1 MDFAGR
7 HTRLVTGSDRVAQT
21 ASTETGIPLERL
33 KREIAGLYEEHGPA
47 LLRYARAVSKSADL
61 ARDAVQ
67 EAFLRYQAQRALGSV
82 ISSPRP
88 WLFKVVFNVIM
99 DTTGERNVPLDEI
112 SAAQDPAFGPHEHA
126 EARALENRFAQL
138 LSPRELA
145 AVRLRSEGLSY
156 DEIAYAL
163 GLRIGTV
170 GAMLSRAVLKIK
182 RYMAGSR

>member
-1 MDFAGR
+1 MDFAEQQA
-7 HTRLVTGSDRVAQT
+7 RLLTGSDLEVQE
-21 ASTETGIPLERL
+21 ASTGIALDRL
-33 KREIAGLYEEHGPA
+33 KREIAGLYEEYGPA

-67 EAFLRYQAQRALGSV
+67 EAFLRYQAQRANGS
-82 ISSPRP
+82 IITSPRP
-88 WLFKVVFNVIM
+88 WLYKVVFNVIM
-99 DTTGERNVPLDEI
+99 DGAGEPNVPLDEV
-112 SAAQDPAFGPHEHA
+112 STARDPAFGPHEHA
-126 EARALENRFAQL
+126 EASALEDRFVQI

-170 GAMLSRAVLKIK
+170 GAMLSRAVVKIK
-182 RYMAGSR
+182 RHMAGCK

>member
-1 MDFAGR
+1 
-7 HTRLVTGSDRVAQT
+7 
-21 ASTETGIPLERL
+21 
-33 KREIAGLYEEHGPA
+33 
-47 LLRYARAVSKSADL
+47 
-61 ARDAVQ
+61 
-67 EAFLRYQAQRALGSV
+67 V

-99 DTTGERNVPLDEI
+99 DSTGERNVPLDEV

-126 EARALENRFAQL
+126 EARALEKRFVQL

-145 AVRLRSEGLSY
+145 AVRLRSEGLRY

-170 GAMLSRAVLKIK
+170 GAMLSRAVVKIK
-182 RYMAGSR
+182 KYMAGSR